1 MPFILQTSGLSK
13 KIGSK
18 ALVTDVNIHIPKGEI
33 YGFLGPNGAGKTTV
47 MKMITNLWKPTSGT
61 IEMFGE
67 VLTPKSYEVLKRM
80 GSIIE
85 FPTFY
90 DHMTG
95 RENLQLHCE
104 YMGYY
109 NVDSVESALQMLD
122 LTSAADQPVK
132 NYSLGMKERLGI
144 ARAIMCK
151 PELLI
156 LDEPTNGLDPA
167 GMKQIRDLLKT
178 LCSEYGITVM
188 ISSHILSEVESIAD
202 TVAII
207 HHGKMMKEIRMQD
220 IEEMNLNYVELSVT
234 DEKRAAYVLTEK
246 LGLQNFKIL
255 DSGKIRIYDH
265 AASTQQLTKILAL
278 NDVEVVSIGK
288 KSETL
293 EDYFLKLTG
302 EVKYIM
308 LKLIRLEWKKNN
320 VGKYIRNVVIMSAL
334 ICLFIF
340 ALCYLGIANDPDTG
354 VPDAVPGNSA
364 ISSSIELFTSM
375 AFLVFTSVM
384 LSTYIVSAY
393 KNKTMNLMFS
403 YPIKRQKILVSQMLA
418 VWIFNF
424 VALVLTKLLIYGCIL
439 LGSQFMVSSF
449 PLDYNMASMGFY
461 IQLLLK
467 SVVIVTMSFIALFIG
482 MAMKSS
488 KATIVSSFLLIFLT
502 QANVGDFSLADNA
515 ILPVVLMVLSLIFAF
530 LSIYNVETKDLN

>member
-61 IEMFGE
+61 IEVFGE

-207 HHGKMMKEIRMQD
+207 HHGKMMKEIRM
-220 IEEMNLNYVELSVT
+220 
-234 DEKRAAYVLTEK
+234 
-246 LGLQNFKIL
+246 
-255 DSGKIRIYDH
+255 
-265 AASTQQLTKILAL
+265 
-278 NDVEVVSIGK
+278 
-288 KSETL
+288 
-293 EDYFLKLTG
+293 
-302 EVKYIM
+302 
-308 LKLIRLEWKKNN
+308 
-320 VGKYIRNVVIMSAL
+320 
-334 ICLFIF
+334 
-340 ALCYLGIANDPDTG
+340 
-354 VPDAVPGNSA
+354 
-364 ISSSIELFTSM
+364 
-375 AFLVFTSVM
+375 
-384 LSTYIVSAY
+384 
-393 KNKTMNLMFS
+393 NLMFS

-515 ILPVVLMVLSLIFAF
+515 ILPVVLMILSLIFAF

>member
-1 MPFILQTSGLSK
+1 
-13 KIGSK
+13 
-18 ALVTDVNIHIPKGEI
+18 
-33 YGFLGPNGAGKTTV
+33 
-47 MKMITNLWKPTSGT
+47 
-61 IEMFGE
+61 
-67 VLTPKSYEVLKRM
+67 
-80 GSIIE
+80 
-85 FPTFY
+85 
-90 DHMTG
+90 
-95 RENLQLHCE
+95 
-104 YMGYY
+104 
-109 NVDSVESALQMLD
+109 
-122 LTSAADQPVK
+122 
-132 NYSLGMKERLGI
+132 
-144 ARAIMCK
+144 
-151 PELLI
+151 
-156 LDEPTNGLDPA
+156 
-167 GMKQIRDLLKT
+167 
-178 LCSEYGITVM
+178 
-188 ISSHILSEVESIAD
+188 
-202 TVAII
+202 
-207 HHGKMMKEIRMQD
+207 
-220 IEEMNLNYVELSVT
+220 
-234 DEKRAAYVLTEK
+234 
-246 LGLQNFKIL
+246 
-255 DSGKIRIYDH
+255 
-265 AASTQQLTKILAL
+265 
-278 NDVEVVSIGK
+278 
-288 KSETL
+288 
-293 EDYFLKLTG
+293 
-302 EVKYIM
+302 M

-354 VPDAVPGNSA
+354 VPDAAPGNSV

-449 PLDYNMASMGFY
+449 PLDYNMAIMGFY